1 MKKLLSITL
10 LFLIFSCS
18 DTNEVGNSPLETIV
32 EPTSISKDAYIYAL
46 GEVMIKWTAL
56 SIQPKPKSEEPLNLQ

>member
-18 DTNEVGNSPLETIV
+18 DTNEVGNSLLETIV
-32 EPTSISKDAYIYAL
+32 EPTSISKDAYIYTL

>member
-18 DTNEVGNSPLETIV
+18 DTSKVENSPLETIE
-32 EPTSISKDAYIYAL
+32 EPTSISKEAYIYTL